1 MPSPGDYLMAR
12 ALPTAERAPR
22 NPLKD
27 FDSHAHPT
35 QVTKYLKSF
44 FLIYA
49 KEWKPSGFRWN
60 SQNEKNWKSTIRLK

>member
-1 MPSPGDYLMAR
+1 MAR

-49 KEWKPSGFRWN
+49 KE
-60 SQNEKNWKSTIRLK
+60 

>member
-1 MPSPGDYLMAR
+1 MPNPGGYVLAR
-12 ALPTAERAPR
+12 ALPTAELAPR

-44 FLIYA
+44 FFLIYA
-49 KEWKPSGFRWN
+49 KELKPSGFR
-60 SQNEKNWKSTIRLK
+60 